1 MAQARNAKQLLSWL
15 CLLLLSMTLV
25 GCAPSL
31 PRDHAQR
38 LAAVRDVLLDYPE
51 GEIPSSHWPEAVA
64 ELEPKR
70 VYRNHQGLY
79 IITYEFF
86 VEQSGVFILDPE
98 SLFIPSRLQDPSYD
112 VVIAGI
118 FIYRSAGW
126 CAAR

>member
-1 MAQARNAKQLLSWL
+1 M
-15 CLLLLSMTLV
+15 LLLSMTLV

-64 ELEPKR
+64 ELKPKR

-86 VEQSGVFILDPE
+86 VEQSGIFILDPE
-98 SLFIPSRLQDPSYD
+98 SSFIPSRLQDPSYD
-112 VVIAGI
+112 VVIAGV
-118 FIYRSAGW
+118 FIYRSAG
-126 CAAR
+126 